1 MNAGRTSIARD
12 EAPATAPELPLDLDA
27 LPTPA
32 LLVDRP
38 RMEAN
43 LTAMAGAMGAAGVAL
58 RPHFKTSKCLAV
70 ARRQLARGAAGFTCA
85 TPAEVTLLQD
95 AGVED
100 VLWAHQ
106 PVGPAKVAFAV
117 RAAARGGLTVAL
129 DSVEAAGPLAEA
141 AADAGVTVPFVLEVD
156 TGLHRA
162 GVDPDRAA
170 GTAAA
175 LAALP
180 ALEMRGVITH
190 EGHLAAHGSDREGLE
205 RAGGLAGRTLA
216 QVAGELRAAGHACP
230 LVSVGSTPGA
240 TSAPFAGGVTEA
252 RPGTYVY
259 FDANQVAL
267 GSARY
272 EQCAQTVLARVT
284 SAQRAGTV
292 IVDAGTKAM
301 SSDSLAAAG
310 ILGVVCD
317 ADGRPLDGVAFT
329 GGNEEHGY
337 LTGPGT
343 SGLRVGDLLR
353 IIPNHACGTTNMWS
367 SLYFV
372 DGGRAV
378 ERHPVEARH

>member
-1 MNAGRTSIARD
+1 MSAGF
-12 EAPATAPELPLDLDA
+12 PPGGLPLDA

-32 LLVDRP
+32 LLVDRA

-43 LTAMAGAMGAAGVAL
+43 LAAMAGSIGAAGVTL

-70 ARRQLARGAAGFTCA
+70 ARRQLAHGAIGFTCA
-85 TPAEVTLLQD
+85 TPAEVRLLRD

-117 RAAARGGLTVAL
+117 RALARGGLTIAL
-129 DSVEAAGPLAEA
+129 DSLEVAVPLSDA
-141 AADAGVTVPFVLEVD
+141 AASSGVTVPFVLEVD

-170 GTAAA
+170 ETAGA
-175 LAALP
+175 LCALP
-180 ALEMRGVITH
+180 ALEMRGVLTH
-190 EGHLAAHGSDREGLE
+190 EGHLAAHGPDRPGLE
-205 RAGGLAGRTLA
+205 AAGDLAGRTLA
-216 QVAGELRAAGHACP
+216 QVAEALRAAGHECS

-240 TSAPFAGGVTEA
+240 TSAPFAAGVTEA

-259 FDANQVAL
+259 FDANQVGL
-267 GSARY
+267 GSAGID
-272 EQCAQTVLARVT
+272 QCAQTVLTGVT
-284 SAQRAGTV
+284 SAQRPGTV
-292 IVDAGTKAM
+292 IIDAGIKAM
-301 SSDSLAAAG
+301 SSDSVATAG
-310 ILGVVCD
+310 SLGVVCD
-317 ADGRPLDGVAFT
+317 AEGGPLDGVEFA

-343 SGLRVGDLLR
+343 AGLRVGDLLR
-353 IIPNHACGTTNMWS
+353 VVPNHACGTTNMWS
-367 SLYFV
+367 ELYFA

-378 ERHPVEARH
+378 ERHPIRARY